1 MLFKI
6 DQANKKISAV
16 KPTDL
21 VSQGLLETKDL
32 EEWLVSSGNI
42 LGRRLL
48 WIARQDR
55 PSDVDRS
62 DLLAID
68 NNAELL
74 VVELKR
80 DHVDMS
86 VFTQAFNYASH
97 YAMLSHDELVER
109 FLVNSTHSTK
119 TPLHA
124 CAANDL
130 EAKQMIADLAGSSE
144 VNESQVLILVGAS
157 FDPRVLG
164 MCDYLNRSI
173 GSDGTISAECW
184 KISLFQDV
192 DSLYLQIVQLLP
204 TPDLQVQIEEMREER
219 RVRRYKRDENRI
231 SFMKAFKDRARTQG
245 LEVSA
250 KQGQSYECS
259 IAIDDK
265 PPVRVS
271 ISKGLTLHLLNSGE
285 HNTEALET
293 GKIIDNGS
301 SLTYSFD
308 PFSWEDENARQ
319 SALQKLVKTVNDI
332 LCVNLTSSSTRP
344 GAEIPAVPSASPG
357 G

>member
-6 DQANKKISAV
+6 DQDSKKISAV

-21 VSQGLLETKDL
+21 VSQGFLETKDL

-55 PSDVDRS
+55 ASDVDRS

-68 NNAELL
+68 NNGELL

-80 DHVDMS
+80 GYVDIS

-97 YAMLSHDELVER
+97 YAMLSHDELVDR
-109 FLVNSTHSTK
+109 FLLNSTRETQ

-124 CAANDL
+124 CAKTDL
-130 EAKQMIADLAGSSE
+130 EAKQMFADLAGPSE
-144 VNESQVLILVGAS
+144 VNENQVLILVGVS

-164 MCDYLNRSI
+164 MCDYLNRAV

-184 KISLFQDV
+184 KVSLFQDV
-192 DSLYLQIVQLLP
+192 SSLYLQLVQLLP

-219 RVRRYKRDENRI
+219 RVTRYKRDENRI
-231 SFMKAFKDRARTQG
+231 RFMAMFKERARTQG
-245 LEVSA
+245 LSVTA
-250 KQGQSYECS
+250 KQGQTYECTIVVDS
-259 IAIDDK
+259 KA
-265 PPVRVS
+265 PLRVS
-271 ISKGLTLHLLNSGE
+271 IRKGLALEIPNSGDYDVK
-285 HNTEALET
+285 ALEP
-293 GKIIDNGS
+293 GKIIERGS
-301 SLTYSFD
+301 SLIYEFD
-308 PFSWEDENARQ
+308 PISWEDVNERQNAVE
-319 SALQKLVKTVNDI
+319 KLLETLAEI
-332 LCVNLTSSSTRP
+332 LGPNLTSSCTRP
-344 GAEIPAVPSASPG
+344 ESGISADAPASAG